1 MSADPRVGTQ
11 IGDYRIEKLVGRG
24 GMSVVYLAEHVRLK
38 RKAAIKLLSPEL
50 AEDPTFRARFVSEWE
65 RLAQLDHPNIIPV
78 FEAGEAEG
86 LLYIAMRYVKT
97 TDLKGLIEQEGRL
110 DPERAVRIVSQTA
123 SALDAAHDQDLVHRD
138 VKPANILVA
147 IGAGPEGTDHV
158 YLSDFGL
165 TKHTRSRSGLTQTGH
180 FMGTI
185 DYVAPEQIAGK
196 GVDGRTDQ
204 YALACVLYQCL
215 TGSVPFPRE
224 EETAA
229 LFAHLQD
236 DPPRPTELRPGL
248 PPAID
253 DALVRAMA
261 KQKEDRFDT
270 CTDFARAARAALNV
284 TAPSVTERPAPQIS
298 ETVLATPP
306 AVGAT
311 GASVG
316 AASALPSA
324 PSLETAPPPPAG
336 VPPTQDGRPHRPQ
349 PPPADR
355 RRFLGIGLIAAA
367 VVVIGVVAVTQL
379 GGDDEGGGDG
389 GNGIVTGP
397 NVLLSDDFSD
407 PATGWEDE
415 TVGGVTQGYVDGRYE
430 IRFDGDSADVFAVA
444 ADGARSVKSGN
455 VAVSV
460 DVQILGE
467 SAGKRSGFGI
477 SCRVGARAA
486 SKRSAYYFLVSNEG
500 GWSIQKLAPGQQ
512 RPSILADSNESP
524 IPVPIRDVNHLE
536 ARCTGP
542 DTGPVT
548 LAFTVNG
555 TELPEATDD
564 LGVLPP
570 GAVGMAAATPTEEDP
585 SGLAFAFDDF
595 LVEDLSDEAE
605 PTG

>member
-1 MSADPRVGTQ
+1 MSSDPRIGVQ
-11 IGDYRIEKLVGRG
+11 IGDYKIEKLLGRG

-165 TKHTRSRSGLTQTGH
+165 TKHTQSRSGLTQTGH

-236 DPPRPTELRPGL
+236 APPRPTELRPDL

-253 DALVRAMA
+253 DAITRAMA
-261 KQKEDRFDT
+261 KEKEERFDS

-298 ETVLATPP
+298 ETVLAAPP
-306 AVGAT
+306 AAAAT
-311 GASVG
+311 
-316 AASALPSA
+316 ALPQA
-324 PSLETAPPPPAG
+324 PSLETAPPASAGPPPTAEAGPAG
-336 VPPTQDGRPHRPQ
+336 PQ
-349 PPPADR
+349 PPPGPDR
-355 RRFLGIGLIAAA
+355 RRLLGIGLIAASI
-367 VVVIGVVAVTQL
+367 VVIGVIAVTQL
-379 GGDDEGGGDG
+379 GGDGGGGDTG
-389 GNGIVTGP
+389 EDGETGNGIVSGP

-407 PATGWEDE
+407 PSTGWEDE
-415 TVGGVTQGYVDGRYE
+415 TIDGVTQGYDDGRYV
-430 IRFDGDSADVFAVA
+430 IRFEGESPDVFAVA
-444 ADGARSVKSGN
+444 ADGARSVIAGN
-455 VAVSV
+455 VAVSA
-460 DVQILGE
+460 DVEILGE
-467 SAGKRSGFGI
+467 SESERSGFGV

-486 SKRSAYYFLVSNEG
+486 SKRSAYYFIVSQEG
-500 GWSIQKLAPGQQ
+500 GWSIQKLAPGRQ
-512 RPSILADSNESP
+512 RPAILADSEEF
-524 IPVPIRDVNHLE
+524 PVEIPIRDVNHIE

-555 TELPEATDD
+555 TELPETTDR
-564 LGVLPP
+564 LAVLAP
-570 GAVGMAAATPTEEDP
+570 GAVGMAAAGPTQVSPE
-585 SGLAFAFDDF
+585 GLAVAFDDF

-605 PTG
+605 AST

>member
-1 MSADPRVGTQ
+1 VSSDPRVGAQ
-11 IGDYRIEKLVGRG
+11 IGDYRVEKLLGRG

-78 FEAGEAEG
+78 FEAGEVEG

-97 TDLKGLIEQEGRL
+97 TDLKGLLEEEGRL
-110 DPERAVRIVSQTA
+110 DPERAARIVSQTA

-165 TKHTRSRSGLTQTGH
+165 TKHTQSRSGLTQTGH

-236 DPPRPTELRPGL
+236 APPRPSELRPEL

-253 DALVRAMA
+253 DAIARAMA
-261 KQKEDRFDT
+261 KQKEERFDS

-298 ETVLATPP
+298 ETVLATAPG
-306 AVGAT
+306 VGAA
-311 GASVG
+311 GPA

-324 PSLETAPPPPAG
+324 PSIEAPPPAG
-336 VPPTQDGRPHRPQ
+336 PPPAREAGQGAQ
-349 PPPADR
+349 PPPGRDR
-355 RRFLGIGLIAAA
+355 RRLLGIGLIAAA
-367 VVVIGVVAVTQL
+367 IVVIGVIVVTRL
-379 GGDDEGGGDG
+379 GDG
-389 GNGIVTGP
+389 GGEQDGDTGENGLVTGP
-397 NVLLSDDFSD
+397 DVLLSDDFSD
-407 PATGWEDE
+407 PSTGWEDG
-415 TVGGVTQGYVDGRYE
+415 TIGGVTQGYVDGRYE
-430 IRFDGDSADVFAVA
+430 IRFETDTPNVFAVA
-444 ADGARSVKSGN
+444 ADGARSVDSGS
-455 VAVSV
+455 VGVSV
-460 DVQILGE
+460 DVVILGE
-467 SAGKRSGFGI
+467 SNSRRDGFGI
-477 SCRVGARAA
+477 SCRVGSRAA
-486 SKRSAYYFLVSNEG
+486 TKRSAYYFIVSTEG
-500 GWSIQKLAPGQQ
+500 GWSIQKLEPGELAPT
-512 RPSILADSNESP
+512 ILSNSLETQ
-524 IPVPIRDVNHLE
+524 IGVPIRDVNHLE
-536 ARCTGP
+536 AGCTGP
-542 DTGPVT
+542 PAGPVT
-548 LAFTVNG
+548 LSFSVNG
-555 TELPEATDD
+555 TELPPVTDD
-564 LGVLPP
+564 SSVLRP
-570 GAVGMAAATPTEEDP
+570 GAAGMAAAGPTERSP
-585 SGLAFAFDDF
+585 SGLAVAFDNF
-595 LVEDLSDEAE
+595 VVRDLSDPDE
-605 PTG
+605 PS